1 MTAMLLRNVQRVTAA
16 SEAPTDVRL
25 DARGVVTELGRDL
38 APNSEEQVHEGGY
51 LSPGWTDLHTH
62 VYWGATDISVRV
74 RDAGAASG
82 VTTVV
87 DAGSAGEANIAGFR
101 EYCAEP
107 AHERV
112 FALLNLGSIGLV
124 KTNVVSELEG
134 IHGVDLDRMAEV
146 LEHEQDLIKG
156 VKIRA
161 SHVILREWGLEPFK
175 VARKMARRAGMP
187 LMVHVGEPPPLIED
201 VLDRLDAGDI
211 LTHCFNGKVGGNVFD
226 DADAYRSARAAHDRG
241 VVFDLGH
248 GNASFSFAVARRA
261 IEEGLAPTTISTDL
275 HGHNIGGPVYDMP
288 TTMSKMLHVG
298 TPFDEVI
305 TAVTAAAD
313 RALALGDRSET
324 WCAVGEPLDGTLFD
338 LVERPHVVRD
348 SLGDEETIDRWF
360 APRWTFLHGR
370 ATQAANRF
378 LDGVEARGTDE
389 P

>member
-1 MTAMLLRNVQRVTAA
+1 MTATVLRNVRRVNGAP
-16 SEAPTDVRL
+16 EAPTDIRL
-25 DARGVVTELGRDL
+25 DERGVVTEIGHDL
-38 APNSEEQVHEGGY
+38 DVTGDEAVHEGGY
-51 LSPGWTDLHTH
+51 LSAGWTDLHTH

-101 EYCAEP
+101 EYCAQP

-112 FALLNLGSIGLV
+112 VALLNLGSIGLV

-146 LEHEQDLIKG
+146 LERERDLIKG

-175 VARKMARRAGMP
+175 VARKMARRAGLP

-201 VLDRLDAGDI
+201 VLDRLDKGDI
-211 LTHCFNGKVGGNVFD
+211 LTHCFNGKVGGNLFD
-226 DADAYRSARAAHDRG
+226 DADAFRSARAAHDRG

-248 GNASFSFAVARRA
+248 GNASFSFAIARRA

-305 TAVTAAAD
+305 TAVTTAAD
-313 RALALGDRSET
+313 DALVLGDRSET
-324 WCAVGEPLDGTLFD
+324 WCAVGEPLDATLFD
-338 LVERPHVVRD
+338 LVARPHAVRD
-348 SLGDEETIDRWF
+348 SLGDEETIERWF

-370 ATQAANRF
+370 ATEAGNRF
-378 LDGVEARGTDE
+378 LDTVETKGDDE